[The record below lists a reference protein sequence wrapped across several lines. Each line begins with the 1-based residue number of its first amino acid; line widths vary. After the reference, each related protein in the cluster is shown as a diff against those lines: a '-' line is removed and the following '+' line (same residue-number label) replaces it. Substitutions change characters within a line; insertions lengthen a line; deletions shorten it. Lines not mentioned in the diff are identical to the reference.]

1 MNPSVSTSDTAAV
14 NLLWALTL
22 IDAFAAEGVRHAVI
36 SPGSRSTPLA
46 LACERHPRITVHLIL
61 DERCAA
67 FFALGLARAE
77 GLPALVI
84 ATSGSAP
91 ANWFAAVI
99 EADAG
104 AQSLLLLSAD
114 RPPELRECGANQTV
128 DQVKLFGGHV
138 RLSYEL
144 GTPAADATQLRQ
156 VAAMAR
162 QALAR
167 CRWPTPGPVHLNIPF
182 REPLVTTTP
191 VDFDYSPSATLPDLP
206 MLLPA
211 SPQIAEVAAQ
221 FSGQP
226 GVIVCGDAAYPPA
239 FAAALGALADRLD
252 CPILADPLSGLR
264 FGGHQRRHVL
274 ARYDAFLRNSAF
286 TAARRPAWILRFGAM
301 PVSGA
306 VQKYVA
312 AQEGAD
318 QVVVESHG
326 RWPDPLHRA
335 TRMIHADPAAFCS
348 ALQKHPLQA
357 AAPDWFAAF
366 AAAEAQAA
374 QSAEQFSPPEA
385 QILRRLFAALPE
397 GALLFSGNSMTIR
410 DIDGFSGS
418 TAQPLRIIANRGASG
433 IDGNLATALGLSAAG
448 QGKTVALLG
457 DLTLAH
463 DAGALLAARG
473 RDLTIIVLN
482 NGGGGIFGYLP
493 QAALAEYEK
502 LWLTPQH
509 LDFAALAQAYAIGYS
524 HAATPDEFSDALDA
538 ALSSGRANLIE
549 VQLDRAAS
557 VAAHHAYWAALQTE
571 SLDRTSWNK
580 KGDG

>member
-1 MNPSVSTSDTAAV
+1 MNPPVSSSDTAAI
-14 NLLWALTL
+14 NLHWALTL
-22 IDAFAAEGVRHAVI
+22 IDAFAADGVRHAVI

-46 LACERHPRITVHLIL
+46 LACERHPGITVHLIL

-67 FFALGLARAE
+67 FFALGLAKAD
-77 GLPALVI
+77 GCPALVI

-91 ANWFAAVI
+91 ANWFPAVI

-104 AQSLLLLSAD
+104 AHPLLLLSAD
-114 RPPELRECGANQTV
+114 RPPELRECGANQTI

-138 RLSYEL
+138 RFAYEL
-144 GTPAADATQLRQ
+144 ATPATDAAQLRQ

-167 CRWPTPGPVHLNIPF
+167 CRWPTPGPVHLNLPF
-182 REPLVTTTP
+182 REPLVTATP
-191 VDFDYSPSATLPDLP
+191 VDFDYSPPATLPDLP
-206 MLLPA
+206 TLLPA
-211 SPQIAEVAAQ
+211 PSQVAEVAAQ

-226 GVIVCGDAAYPPA
+226 GVIVCGSAAYSPD
-239 FAAALGALADRLD
+239 FAGALAALAARLD

-274 ARYDAFLRNSAF
+274 ARYDAFLRNGAF
-286 TAARRPAWILRFGAM
+286 AAARRPAWILRFGAM
-301 PVSGA
+301 PVSRT
-306 VQKYVA
+306 VQQYVA
-312 AQEGAD
+312 AQDGAV

-326 RWPDPLHRA
+326 RWPDPVHRA
-335 TRMIHADPAAFCS
+335 TRMIHADPAAFCA

-357 AAPDWFAAF
+357 AAADWFTAF
-366 AAAEAQAA
+366 AAAEVQAA
-374 QSAEQFSPPEA
+374 QTAEQFSPPEA
-385 QILRRLFAALPE
+385 EILRRLFTALPE

-418 TAQPLRIIANRGASG
+418 AARSVRIIANRGASG

-463 DAGALLAARG
+463 DAGALLAAHG

-493 QAALAEYEK
+493 QASLAEYEK

-509 LDFAALAQAYAIGYS
+509 LDFAALAQAYGIGYT
-524 HAATPDEFSDALDA
+524 HPATPDEFEKTLGIALA
-538 ALSSGRANLIE
+538 SGRTNLIE
-549 VQLDRAAS
+549 VHLDRAAS
-557 VAAHHAYWAALQTE
+557 FAAHHAYWAMLET
-571 SLDRTSWNK
+571 
-580 KGDG
+580 